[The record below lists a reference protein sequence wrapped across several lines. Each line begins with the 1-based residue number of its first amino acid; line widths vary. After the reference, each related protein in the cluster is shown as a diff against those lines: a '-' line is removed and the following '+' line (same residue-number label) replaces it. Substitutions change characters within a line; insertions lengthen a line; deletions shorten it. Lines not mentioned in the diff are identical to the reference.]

1 MFASSNKVETPPKYK
16 LNEGAVILNSVS
28 EVFFLL
34 EVVWKLNF
42 TDLLCIS
49 TAERAF
55 MLQLFGC
62 LSPSGITQQK
72 AVNMQ
77 SRLISFPRSLVQK
90 KRAPRVNKST
100 VCCRKCDLSADGW
113 ASADELPRGFLL
125 IFARELTRL
134 RARLHLAK
142 KYFCL
147 IHSLGK
153 TARVGVVRAS

>member
-34 EVVWKLNF
+34 EVVWKLNI

-90 KRAPRVNKST
+90 KKGLHVLINQRCVAGNVICLQTVEHPQTSCRA
-100 VCCRKCDLSADGW
+100 A
-113 ASADELPRGFLL
+113 F
-125 IFARELTRL
+125 
-134 RARLHLAK
+134 
-142 KYFCL
+142 Y
-147 IHSLGK
+147 
-153 TARVGVVRAS
+153 